1 MHDAEPTLEVTDGR
15 ASISMSFDD
24 LLRYHGRDSIGGLAL
39 GFKALELGLPLLSPG
54 APPERRDITVQT
66 AFDGPGSRDAF
77 EMATR
82 AVTEDRYRLVPELA
96 RPGAPEAP
104 QGHFVF
110 RLVHRG
116 SMVDLTLRPGLV
128 GADFVGLVRRGPQTP
143 AEEELLVRMKE
154 ELAARILALPADE
167 VYEVCGSAV
176 SDT

>member
-1 MHDAEPTLEVTDGR
+1 MPTPEPTLEVTDGR
-15 ASISMSFDD
+15 AVISISFAD

-54 APPERRDITVQT
+54 TPPERREITVET

-96 RPGAPEAP
+96 GHGAPEAP

-110 RLVHRG
+110 RLIHHDSV
-116 SMVDLTLRPGLV
+116 VDLTLRPGLV
-128 GADFVGLVRRGPQTP
+128 GDDFIALVRRGPQTP
-143 AEEELLVRMKE
+143 AEEDLLVQMKE
-154 ELAARILALPADE
+154 ELAAKILALPADE
-167 VYEVCGSAV
+167 VYEVCGSTVTGA
-176 SDT
+176 